1 MTPHALLRRLPLF
14 VLTAGVFAAG
24 FFITWRRAEMTPS
37 GKLVIVSATPSR
49 IGLTQSAPQVNSI
62 SGLAPTFT
70 RDALFAFAEPAN
82 AAGLDAALPA
92 PARAVHYVR
101 LNAALI
107 EGKQSPFWKKAG
119 AGRVELPLPGGGMLA
134 VVIDETTSLGPERF
148 TSTGHLEGRPESRA
162 VFAWNDG
169 FLHASIDDAELGS
182 YALRAATD
190 DLAQFYQVDPGLVG
204 TCGGVRHPLFDST
217 ALAAATAQ
225 KLRAAELSPSASSP
239 IDSAPVMA
247 ANNPQHAEVHVM
259 MAYTQSVL
267 PTLSGAARTAAL
279 QSAFDAAI
287 AKVNSDFAA
296 SAITARVKLVGI
308 AETQYDENAAAS
320 GTVQDTALTAL
331 YTTDDGK
338 MDELHPLR
346 DQLGADLVCLA
357 LARVD
362 FASTGLAFVLDS
374 PGQEPAGNPNALFGF
389 SVVQYTAIAG
399 TSLVSHELG
408 HNFGCAHARGD
419 PGTRVLPGANATAA
433 TKDGAFTYS
442 YGYRFT
448 ASDRRQY
455 HDIMSYDPG
464 TGLAYFSNPAL
475 AAPLPAP
482 DGSPG
487 GIAPGA
493 LGETDTALTIEQDAF
508 EVSSYRLQ
516 TQTVANAGTLLNVA
530 TRAFVGSADQ
540 ALIGGFVIAG
550 PAPKKMLLRAAGPA
564 LTPLGVLGALADPIL
579 DLYSG
584 GALLQTND
592 NWSSPLNGVA
602 ASDISAAVAQAGAF
616 PFAGGSA
623 DAALLVTLA
632 PGAYTTVIRGAG
644 GLTGTSLVE
653 AYEVGAGANK
663 IINLST
669 RGYADNLSK
678 PLVGGFVISGAA
690 GSTKRILIRVRGPSL
705 TRDFGLASA
714 LDDPCMELHDAAG
727 NLLLQNDDW
736 SGGTTTGKFSATD
749 DFSPRVKFYNEQQIF
764 ATGFAPANRREPC
777 LLLDLAPGNYTVVVK
792 PFEDLTI
799 DPPQPA
805 APGIGLVE
813 VFEINP

>member
-1 MTPHALLRRLPLF
+1 M
-14 VLTAGVFAAG
+14 AGVLAAG
-24 FFITWRRAEMTPS
+24 FFFTLRRAE
-37 GKLVIVSATPSR
+37 IVSPGKSVSAAASPSR
-49 IGLTQSAPQVNSI
+49 IGPTQSSPQQNST
-62 SGLAPTFT
+62 SGFT
-70 RDALFAFAEPAN
+70 LTTARDALFAFVEPTN
-82 AAGLDAALPA
+82 AAQLNALVPA

-101 LNAALI
+101 IDAALI
-107 EGKQSPFWKKAG
+107 EGKQSPFWKKPG
-119 AGRVELPLPGGGMLA
+119 AGRVELPLSGGGALA
-134 VVIDETTSLGPERF
+134 VMIDETTSLGPDRF
-148 TSTGHLEGRPESRA
+148 TSMGHLEGRPESRA

-182 YALRAATD
+182 YALRAATE
-190 DLAQFYQVDPGLVG
+190 DLAQFYHVDPALVG
-204 TCGGVRHPLFDST
+204 TCGGARHPLLDAA
-217 ALAAATAQ
+217 ALAATAARNA
-225 KLRAAELSPSASSP
+225 RAAELSAPV
-239 IDSAPVMA
+239 SAPIASTPAIA
-247 ANNPQHAEVHVM
+247 ADNPQHAEVHVL

-374 PGQEPAGNPNALFGF
+374 PGQAPLGNPNALFGF

-419 PGTRVLPGANATAA
+419 PGTRVAPGVNATAA
-433 TKDGAFTYS
+433 TKDGAYTYS

-448 ASDRRQY
+448 ASDGRQY

-464 TGLAYFSNPAL
+464 FGLAFFSNPSL
-475 AAPLPAP
+475 TAPSPAP
-482 DGSPG
+482 ANSPG

-530 TRAFVGSADQ
+530 TRAFVGPGDQ

-584 GALLQTND
+584 SALLQTND
-592 NWSSPLNGVA
+592 NWSAPLNGVTT
-602 ASDISAAVAQAGAF
+602 SDVSAAAAQAGAF

-623 DAALLVTLA
+623 DSALLVTLA
-632 PGAYTTVIRGAG
+632 PGAYTTVVRGAG

-663 IINLST
+663 IVNLST
-669 RGYADNLSK
+669 RGYADNLTK

-705 TRDFGLASA
+705 ARDFGLADA
-714 LDDPCMELHDAAG
+714 LDDPFMELHDAAG
-727 NLLLQNDDW
+727 SLLLQNDDW
-736 SGGTTTGKFSATD
+736 SGGTTTGKSSATD

-764 ATGFAPANRREPC
+764 ATGLAPANRREPC
-777 LLLDLAPGNYTVVVK
+777 LLLDLPPGNYTVVVK

-813 VFEINP
+813 VFEISP